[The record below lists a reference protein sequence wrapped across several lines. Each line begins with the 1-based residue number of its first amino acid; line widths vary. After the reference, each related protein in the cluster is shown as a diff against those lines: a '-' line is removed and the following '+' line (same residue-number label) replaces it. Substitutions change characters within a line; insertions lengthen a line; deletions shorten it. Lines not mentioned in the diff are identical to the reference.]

1 MEGTAPTSAS
11 SSTPDVTSDYVP
23 GSWPH
28 LASLLGRGH
37 SGPAVLGGPGFSPG
51 KGARPSCLSSPR
63 DVLAAE
69 HRARGCHRGQ
79 PGSGGCAGGWGPGP
93 SLPPLLGKPALPRPA
108 PEQTLSA
115 LQTSTLCPQPE
126 GPLGL
131 FPGPGRWLAV
141 NTCLLRGMP
150 ASLRRPAPPRQPDKR
165 VWGCNAPSLWSSDSE
180 GRESGRGQVAPVSC
194 EQCPDSFSVN
204 PQPGCWGPRSGAAG
218 SDSPQTKGQGGWA
231 LASCP

>member
-23 GSWPH
+23 GSWPQ

-108 PEQTLSA
+108 RNRRYQPCSPPPSAHGQKGRWACSQGRAGGWRSIPACSGGCQLPCGAQPLPGSQTNGSGVATPPLFGA
-115 LQTSTLCPQPE
+115 VTQRAGRVGGGRWPLCP
-126 GPLGL
+126 
-131 FPGPGRWLAV
+131 V
-141 NTCLLRGMP
+141 NNALIL
-150 ASLRRPAPPRQPDKR
+150 PP
-165 VWGCNAPSLWSSDSE
+165 
-180 GRESGRGQVAPVSC
+180 
-194 EQCPDSFSVN
+194 
-204 PQPGCWGPRSGAAG
+204 
-218 SDSPQTKGQGGWA
+218 
-231 LASCP
+231 